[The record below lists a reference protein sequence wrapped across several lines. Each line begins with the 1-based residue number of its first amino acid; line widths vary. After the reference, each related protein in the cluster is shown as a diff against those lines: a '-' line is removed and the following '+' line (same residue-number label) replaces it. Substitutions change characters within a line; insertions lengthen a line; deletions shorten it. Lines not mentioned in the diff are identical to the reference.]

1 LQVGFSDAS
10 DYINDFVSTLSS
22 NVWQVSVVEVISNV
36 GNPPVNVPA
45 MGFIGIT
52 TLFIGL
58 LMSGLRLTKK

>member
-1 LQVGFSDAS
+1 MNSL
-10 DYINDFVSTLSS
+10 
-22 NVWQVSVVEVISNV
+22 
-36 GNPPVNVPA
+36 NVPA